1 MFILILQLQ
10 QLQQCLAAQHKV
22 AVAAGSSQSRTQI
35 EAQRNSTSAPGED
48 PA

>member
-1 MFILILQLQ
+1 MIILILQLQ
-10 QLQQCLAAQHKV
+10 QLLAAQHKV
-22 AVAAGSSQSRTQI
+22 AVATGNSQNRTQI